1 MNAGPVYDRKFLIFA
16 ALLLAVTFIV
26 FIPSLSLEFVDWD
39 DPGTILEN
47 PHLVPFAD
55 QWSWDAIKNM
65 FLSDASGNYNPLTIV
80 SFAIEKYFF
89 APDPASAPFIF
100 HFDNLWMHLVCTL
113 CVYILF
119 IKLGAGKAASFVG
132 ALFFGIH
139 PMRVESVAWV
149 TERKDVLYG
158 MFYLLALV
166 CYVNYARSAQK
177 KTAWY
182 LLAIALSI
190 FSYFSKIQS
199 VTLPLCMVAVDYYL
213 GRNWKSLRILIL
225 EKLPW
230 WLLSLMIG
238 LANIYF
244 LSKTKAIS
252 SLDIPSHYNFIQK
265 LAIGAYSYLIYLVK
279 LIFPYKTLVYY
290 DYPAQLPLLAYVA
303 LILVPVGIILL
314 IVWALRK
321 KYSYLVFGILFFTFN
336 VIFML
341 QVFSVGAAYQA
352 DRFTYIAYL
361 GLFFIIAKLYR
372 SVNDNFRSYTK
383 GLNIGLIAIL
393 LLFSFMTFS
402 KTKVWQNSLT
412 LWTNYT
418 EVEPDSYFGYDQ
430 LGIYYVKQASL
441 EDVAMYNTNISM
453 GLQNFEI
460 ADQKDSINQRPS
472 VIATAQIFENLGI
485 AYGILGK
492 HDKAVYYFTREIQ
505 LVPKSKDAYSNRAYE
520 YFRNKEHEQAIADYS
535 KYLQID
541 YSADGIYYSRAN
553 CYYAIKK
560 YDSSLLDLNRA
571 ISINPRELP
580 QYYIARAMVF
590 QALSD
595 TIAARKD
602 ANTARSIGGD
612 VPPQLLN

>member
-1 MNAGPVYDRKFLIFA
+1 
-16 ALLLAVTFIV
+16 
-26 FIPSLSLEFVDWD
+26 
-39 DPGTILEN
+39 
-47 PHLVPFAD
+47 
-55 QWSWDAIKNM
+55 M

-113 CVYILF
+113 AVYILF

-158 MFYLLALV
+158 MFYILALV

-182 LLAIALSI
+182 LLALVLSI

-199 VTLPLCMVAVDYYL
+199 VTLPLCMVAIDFYL

-230 WLLSLMIG
+230 WILSLVIG
-238 LANIYF
+238 IANIYF

-303 LILVPVGIILL
+303 LILVPVGIISL

-336 VIFML
+336 VMFML

-352 DRFTYIAYL
+352 DRFTYIAYI
-361 GLFFIIAKLYR
+361 GLLFIIAKLCR
-372 SVNDNFRSYTK
+372 SVYDKFRPYTK
-383 GLNIGLIAIL
+383 GLNIGLTSIL

-402 KTKVWQNSLT
+402 KNKVWQNSLT

-441 EDVAMYNTNISM
+441 EDVAMYNANIAM

-460 ADQKDSINQRPS
+460 ADQKDSINHRPS
-472 VIATAQIFENLGI
+472 VVATAQIFENLGI

-492 HDKAVYYFTREIQ
+492 HDKAVYYFTWEIQ

-520 YFRNKEHEQAIADYS
+520 YFRNKEHEPAIADYS
-535 KYLQID
+535 KYLQLD
-541 YSADGIYYSRAN
+541 SSADGIYYSRAN
-553 CYYAIKK
+553 CYYAVKK
-560 YDSSLLDLNRA
+560 YDLSIIDLNKA

-590 QALSD
+590 MALND
-595 TIAARKD
+595 TVSARKD
-602 ANTARSIGGD
+602 GNFARSLGGD
-612 VPPQLLN
+612 VPAQLLN